1 MTSPA
6 PINNLGVSPSVEDLQ
21 QAVEY
26 CSSKLGL
33 NFDDILVNTNTL
45 AKHYNVTPNKL
56 AADYYV
62 DDKALSI
69 EEFLNK
75 TDFEAGMAVAQ
86 IMLDK

>member
-1 MTSPA
+1 M
-6 PINNLGVSPSVEDLQ
+6 
-21 QAVEY
+21 
-26 CSSKLGL
+26 
-33 NFDDILVNTNTL
+33 L

-75 TDFEAGMAVAQ
+75 TDFEVGKAVAQ

>member
-1 MTSPA
+1 M
-6 PINNLGVSPSVEDLQ
+6 
-21 QAVEY
+21 
-26 CSSKLGL
+26 

-45 AKHYNVTPNKL
+45 TKYYNVAPNKL

-75 TDFEAGMAVAQ
+75 TDFDTGKAVAQ

>member
-1 MTSPA
+1 M
-6 PINNLGVSPSVEDLQ
+6 SPSGEALQ

-33 NFDDILVNTNTL
+33 NFDDILVNTNML
-45 AKHYNVTPNKL
+45 AKYYNVTPNKL

-75 TDFEAGMAVAQ
+75 TDFEAGKAVAQ